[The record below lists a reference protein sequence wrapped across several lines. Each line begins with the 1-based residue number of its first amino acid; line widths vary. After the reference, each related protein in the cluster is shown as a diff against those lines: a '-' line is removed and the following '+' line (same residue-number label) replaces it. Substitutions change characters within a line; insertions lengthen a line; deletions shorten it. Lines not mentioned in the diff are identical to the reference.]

1 MAETEVISG
10 EDISLEYLP
19 GKELEKIVKDQNAF
33 LWIRALFQKG
43 SAEAKVDVQYDE
55 AALDALI
62 SGLQCMKP
70 ENQTPSVSAKPTFDG
85 KYIRDYKRGRG
96 HTVGS
101 GNLPPED
108 QGEDQWIPA

>member
-1 MAETEVISG
+1 MEKQVQGYTLTLKENDGGTEVISG

-70 ENQTPSVSAKPTFDG
+70 ENQTL
-85 KYIRDYKRGRG
+85 R
-96 HTVGS
+96 
-101 GNLPPED
+101 
-108 QGEDQWIPA
+108 